1 MILAFPIAGMVKVIL
16 DRLIRYTTTTSLDT
30 LDLRVQLVG
39 QSNRGQVAV
48 DGFGFWVTSD
58 DELNRMFGIRSL

>member
-1 MILAFPIAGMVKVIL
+1 MARNGA
-16 DRLIRYTTTTSLDT
+16 
-30 LDLRVQLVG
+30 
-39 QSNRGQVAV
+39 RGRKLQRPQRRQVVAV